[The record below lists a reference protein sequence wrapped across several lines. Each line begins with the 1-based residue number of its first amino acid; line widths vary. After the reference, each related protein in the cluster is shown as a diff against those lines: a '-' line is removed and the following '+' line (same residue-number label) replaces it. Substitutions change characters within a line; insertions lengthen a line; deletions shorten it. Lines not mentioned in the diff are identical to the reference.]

1 MAVTKTQV
9 YLTNNDTGTSQTIEL
24 DGVVTEFPLT
34 GLQPYTNYT
43 AYPRAECNNL
53 FGNLGGYSAL
63 GSPVTFTTLPLSQS
77 SYLTSYD
84 SDRQISIISNASNAY
99 TEPTSASGYATI
111 YLTRGAGAVTY
122 IYWHFG
128 NMNIPQGATILNIT
142 FKFRALCETTV
153 SARIPVHTAQL
164 YVGTT
169 TAKGTTTTISNTAT
183 TYTVTF
189 NPNSWTVDELNNA
202 TLKLYAERGTENA
215 NTAYAFR
222 LYGAEMVV
230 EYY

>member
-1 MAVTKTQV
+1 MAAQKTRVRITNTATSVQTITDQNGEITAFEVTGLDP
-9 YLTNNDTGTSQTIEL
+9 LTTYTAEAALMYNDTWQPFTS
-24 DGVVTEFPLT
+24 
-34 GLQPYTNYT
+34 PY
-43 AYPRAECNNL
+43 
-53 FGNLGGYSAL
+53 
-63 GSPVTFTTLPLSQS
+63 TFTTLPLSQS

-84 SDRQISIISNASNAY
+84 SDREVYTLNNPSNAY
-99 TEPTSASGYATI
+99 TEPTSASGYASI
-111 YLTRGAGAVTY
+111 YLVRGAGAVTY

-128 NMNIPQGATILNIT
+128 NMNIPQGATVLSIT
-142 FKFRALCETTV
+142 FKFRVMCETTV

-169 TAKGTTTTISNTAT
+169 TAKGTTTTIANTAT

-202 TLKLYAERGTENA
+202 TLKIYAERGTENA
-215 NTAYAFR
+215 NTAYGFR

-230 EYY
+230 EYSV

>member
-1 MAVTKTQV
+1 MAAQKTRVRITNTATSAQMLRDQEGEITAFEVTGLDP
-9 YLTNNDTGTSQTIEL
+9 LTTYTAEAALMYNDTWQPFTS
-24 DGVVTEFPLT
+24 
-34 GLQPYTNYT
+34 PY
-43 AYPRAECNNL
+43 
-53 FGNLGGYSAL
+53 S
-63 GSPVTFTTLPLSQS
+63 FTTLPLSQS

-84 SDRQISIISNASNAY
+84 SDRQISTISNASNAY

-128 NMNIPQGATILNIT
+128 NMNIPQGATVLSIT

-183 TYTVTF
+183 THTVTF

-202 TLKLYAERGTENA
+202 TLKIYAERGTENA
-215 NTAYAFR
+215 NTAYGFR
-222 LYGAEMVV
+222 LYGAEMTV
-230 EYY
+230 EYSV

>member
-1 MAVTKTQV
+1 MAAQKTRV
-9 YLTNNDTGTSQTIEL
+9 RITNTTTTEQT
-24 DGVVTEFPLT
+24 VTERDGQITAFEVT
-34 GLQPYTNYT
+34 DLQPYTTYT
-43 AYPRAECNNL
+43 AEASVMVN
-53 FGNLGGYSAL
+53 GNWLAYTQ
-63 GSPVTFTTLPLSQS
+63 PTTFTTLPLSQS

-84 SDRQISIISNASNAY
+84 NDRQISTISNASNAY

-128 NMNIPQGATILNIT
+128 NMNIPQGATVLSIT

-215 NTAYAFR
+215 NTAYGFR

>member
-1 MAVTKTQV
+1 MGAVQKTKVTI
-9 YLTNNDTGTSQTIEL
+9 TNTNTGVSTDYEL
-24 DGVVTEFPLT
+24 DGEVAAFPVN
-34 GLQPYTNYT
+34 GLEPYTTYT
-43 AYPRAECNNL
+43 VKAAAMTNL
-53 FGNLGGYSAL
+53 IYYSDA
-63 GSPVTFTTLPLSQS
+63 GQGVTFTTLPLSQS

-84 SDRQISIISNASNAY
+84 NDRQISTISNASNAY

-128 NMNIPQGATILNIT
+128 NMNIPQGATVLNIT

-189 NPNSWTVDELNNA
+189 DSNSWTVDELNNA

-215 NTAYAFR
+215 NTAYGFR
-222 LYGAEMVV
+222 LYGAEMIV